1 MRAEALTQSLNIEAR
16 QTLILP
22 ADTAISPKALLCSP
36 EHGRRS
42 LQGRLPNKSV
52 KPKPLLAGIGMYI
65 SNHHR
70 SVPGGIQFAL

>member
-22 ADTAISPKALLCSP
+22 ADTTISPKAP
-36 EHGRRS
+36 KHGRRS

-52 KPKPLLAGIGMYI
+52 KPKPLLAGIGMYL

-70 SVPGGIQFAL
+70 SVPRGIQNAL